1 MTISPYTSDKYDD
14 DDYEKIVERSEAS
27 LGALDYEVN
36 KTNTDEQLQAS
47 QERYLQRQVQPT
59 GEQPAVEQPQEQPQE
74 QAQQPEEEFDPS
86 KDFSY
91 YEAQG
96 MSRGEW
102 NKKQMSGGV
111 DAELSSFATDP
122 QESFEAALS
131 VPTGF
136 VDGFTDMYNFFLPG
150 PDIPKIPKFK
160 SQSAQGIRDL
170 TSIIGPLFTGIG
182 ALGGGA
188 RALHAAGKFNI
199 LGRTVKIP
207 KVVQALGDNPIFKFF
222 AKHGLEGGVG
232 VAVDVS
238 NRTSEDANI
247 QRMARDF
254 LGTKDSEKLFGIFPG
269 SWATQKNDPDG
280 NRRKNAMEGFGLGIV
295 VGIGEGL
302 TKLARGISGTN
313 EATKFVP
320 KNNAAKDYFESLKKD
335 EFSKIKYDD
344 DPMVDSLLRAEAR
357 NQAALDDLA
366 DYVMVKRNAENV
378 ETGQPFQQFH
388 EMEFEVPVKGV
399 HEDAFDI
406 GENGVRAVDPDGV
419 PGAMV
424 DAVRIQKNY
433 DTVNG
438 RLGSMVTESALKYGL
453 DAADGVSRVVVRK
466 IMKEIKESGKFDY
479 LLNGRIITDSEID
492 EAGTLL
498 ASKMA
503 GLDVEDMKE
512 LLDQFKR
519 LDDSLG
525 GRVVNSVGYDAVVKT
540 MKSDLEAYTSLFD
553 PDEAKAAAYLT
564 HSLAGQVSDMAQ
576 ELPKLE
582 GTAAIDAVAEPIL
595 TRLQYLMTEK
605 ALASYDAGSVLRNMN
620 TWERLKR
627 LGKKPNIA
635 EDLEQRTR
643 FLRGVI
649 DDSKRYAAELK
660 SIAKEKPN
668 FLKPLYEAFAFTN
681 GDVDTMYKLN
691 NYVRKNLSNIHKA
704 FIDGDP
710 EIPNHIVQ
718 GFWANFYNSTL
729 SATATPIKA
738 FLGNA
743 GGLIAR
749 PITSMAG
756 ALMEGDLKFIRRAAY
771 QYAGF
776 GDAFMQAWNKSGQFL
791 KLAAE
796 NPAAADALGRPDL
809 LIKQERNLSLLDTFA
824 EAALKDG
831 NDGPAILLEI
841 VRNQQN
847 MAGNQWMAFSKNMM
861 SAWDIGVKAFIATAE
876 ARGNAIDTVLSTG
889 ASFRDYSRISRKAK
903 KKIID
908 AEFNSMWEADGLQL
922 KKDVSARYMSSEIAL
937 NLDGALSNGINEIVK
952 NYPMLKPWFL
962 FPRTSTNMVGMFQ
975 KYSPLQTI
983 SSDFWDFATPGKN
996 LDQIPFDHM
1005 EAVLKKK
1012 GITPKDDYFSTF
1024 TQMRYEM
1031 KGRMAAGTGAVF
1043 AGAWAF
1049 QNGRLRGNGHWDEN
1063 IQRARGENN
1072 WKKKTYLGD
1081 DGKWHS
1087 YEFLGPM
1094 GDWLAATADVFD
1106 NFDSLSYATTEKMLQ
1121 KMSFIIG
1128 ASLFDRSVFAMME
1141 PLNDVLNGN
1150 GSAGSRWASSFV
1162 NNAAPLGGLRG
1173 QFSRL
1178 LSDGLKEVDDDFIQ
1192 LIRNRNNYLD
1202 LINPSGANPDAFDWI
1217 DGGRIGAVEDVFQ
1230 RFTNVLTGMPTS
1242 DRLSPER
1249 RFLVAIEFDGRLAA
1263 KTNPDGIKYEP
1274 EERAAIYSK
1283 IGELGSFKAKVQEM
1297 MAENEIM
1304 QYVKDIEAARRR
1316 GVTSE
1321 ELAMKRT
1328 ILHNRLN
1335 TALADAVREATS
1347 YLEGPMR
1354 EAIDERSQIFRMN
1367 KEFTKT
1373 NDYNN
1378 ILIPTR

>member
-1 MTISPYTSDKYDD
+1 MTFSPYTSDKYDD
-14 DDYEKIVERSEAS
+14 DEIKKIAGDSQAQLNSIIQTKDKANEEELLR
-27 LGALDYEVN
+27 LQQQ
-36 KTNTDEQLQAS
+36 EQLQ
-47 QERYLQRQVQPT
+47 QVQPT
-59 GEQPAVEQPQEQPQE
+59 GEQPAAEQPQEQPQE
-74 QAQQPEEEFDPS
+74 QAQQPQEAFDPS
-86 KDFSY
+86 KDYSY

-111 DAELSSFATDP
+111 DAELSTFATDP
-122 QESFEAALS
+122 QGSFEAALS
-131 VPTGF
+131 VPTGY
-136 VDGFTDMYNFFLPG
+136 VDGFTDMYNFFTPG
-150 PDIPKIPKFK
+150 PDIPKIPKF
-160 SQSAQGIRDL
+160 QNQTAQGLREL
-170 TSIIGPLFTGIG
+170 TSIIGPLITGVG
-182 ALGGGA
+182 ALSGGA
-188 RALHAAGKFNI
+188 KTIHAAGQFNI
-199 LGRTVKIP
+199 LGRTVQVP
-207 KVVQALGDNPIFKFF
+207 KVLQGLGNNPIFAFF

-238 NRTSEDANI
+238 NRTSEDANV

-269 SWATQKNDPDG
+269 SWATQANDPDG
-280 NRRKNAMEGFGLGIV
+280 NRRKNAMEGFGLGIL
-295 VGIGEGL
+295 VGIGEGV

-320 KNNAAKDYFESLKKD
+320 KNNSSKEYFESLKKD

-344 DPMVDSLLRAEAR
+344 DPMRDALLRAEAR
-357 NQAALDDLA
+357 HQAALDDLA
-366 DYVMVKRNAENV
+366 DYVLVRRNAENV
-378 ETGQPFQQFH
+378 ATGQPFQQFH

-406 GENGVRAVDPDGV
+406 GENGVRSVDPDGV

-424 DAVRIQKNY
+424 DAVRIQRNY
-433 DTVNG
+433 DTMNG

-453 DAADGVSRVVVRK
+453 DADDGVSRLVVK
-466 IMKEIKESGKFDY
+466 SIMKEIKESGKFDY
-479 LLNGRIITDSEID
+479 LLNGRVITDAEID
-492 EAGTLL
+492 EAGTVL

-512 LLDQFKR
+512 LLSRFKK

-525 GRVVNSVGYDAVVKT
+525 GEVLNSVGYDAVIKT
-540 MKSDLEAYTSLFD
+540 MKADLEEYVTLFD

-582 GTAAIDAVAEPIL
+582 GTAAIDAVAEPL
-595 TRLQYLMTEK
+595 LNRLQYLMTEK
-605 ALASYDAGSVLRNMN
+605 SLASYDAGSVLRNMN

-627 LGKKPNIA
+627 LGKKPSIA

-643 FLRGVI
+643 FLRGVV
-649 DDSKRYAAELK
+649 DDSKRYATELRE
-660 SIAKEKPN
+660 IAKEKPN
-668 FLKPLYEAFAFTN
+668 FLKPLYEAFAATN

-691 NYVRKNLSNIHKA
+691 HYVRENLSNIKKA
-704 FIDGDP
+704 FVDGDP

-729 SATATPIKA
+729 SSTATPIKA
-738 FLGNA
+738 FLGNTT
-743 GGLIAR
+743 GLIAR
-749 PITSMAG
+749 PITSMVG
-756 ALMEGDLKFIRRAAY
+756 ALSEGDLKFVRRAAY

-776 GDAFMQAWNKSGQFL
+776 GDAFMQAWKKGGEFL

-809 LIKQERNLSLLDTFA
+809 LIKQERNLALLDTFA
-824 EAALKDG
+824 AAAMEDG

-889 ASFRDYSRISRKAK
+889 ASFRDFSRISRKAK

-908 AEFNSMWEADGLQL
+908 AEFNRMWEADGLQI
-922 KKDVSARYMSSEIAL
+922 KKDLPARYMASEIAL

-952 NYPMLKPWFL
+952 YYPMLKPWFL
-962 FPRTSTNMVGMFQ
+962 FPRTSTNMVGMF
-975 KYSPLQTI
+975 KNYSALQVF
-983 SSDFWDFATPGKN
+983 SKEYWDFAGGQ

-1005 EAVLKKK
+1005 EAVLKKR
-1012 GITPKDDYFSTF
+1012 GITPSDDYFSTF

-1031 KGRMAAGTGAVF
+1031 KGRVAVGTGAVF
-1043 AGAWAF
+1043 AGAIAF
-1049 QNGRLRGNGHWDEN
+1049 QNGRLRGNGHWDES
-1063 IQRARGENN
+1063 IQRARRENN
-1072 WKKKTYLGD
+1072 WKSKTYLGL

-1087 YEFLGPM
+1087 YEWLGPM
-1094 GDWLAATADVFD
+1094 GDWLAFSADIFD

-1121 KMSFIIG
+1121 KISFVMG

-1141 PLNDVLNGN
+1141 PLNDVLSGN
-1150 GSAGSRWASSFV
+1150 GSAASRWAASFA
-1162 NNAAPLGGLRG
+1162 NNTLPLGGLRS

-1178 LSDGLKEVDDDFIQ
+1178 LSDGLKEVDDDIIQ

-1217 DGGRIGAVEDVFQ
+1217 DGGRVGAVEDIFQ
-1230 RFTNVLTGMPTS
+1230 RFTNVITGMPTS
-1242 DRLSPER
+1242 DRMSPER
-1249 RFLVAIEFDGRLAA
+1249 RFLIAIEFDGRLAA
-1263 KTNPDGIKYEP
+1263 KSNPDGIKYEP
-1274 EERAAIYSK
+1274 AERSAIYSK
-1283 IGELGSFKAKVQEM
+1283 IGELGSFKKKIQEM
-1297 MAENEIM
+1297 MAEEKIM
-1304 QYVKDIEAARRR
+1304 QYVKKIEDARRR

-1321 ELAMKRT
+1321 ELAMERT
-1328 ILHNRLN
+1328 ILHSRIN
-1335 TALADAVREATS
+1335 TALADAVREATT

-1354 EAIDERSQIFRMN
+1354 EAIDQRAQVFRMN

-1373 NDYNN
+1373 GDYNN